1 MSSDVQR
8 IAILSVHA
16 CPTTQLGLRDSGGMN
31 VYVHHLA
38 QELAA
43 QGLAV
48 DIFTRR
54 HDQDDP
60 EVVEMAPGARLVH
73 LDAGPPE
80 APKESLFGH
89 LPAFRDG
96 LLRFAADRGLRYDV
110 VHSHY
115 WLSGVVGMDLASR
128 WGVPHATT
136 FHTLA
141 RSKTLAGVG
150 EREPVRRHRMESRI
164 AAEADA
170 VIVSAPYERDLLARH
185 FDVPPERVRVVPCG
199 VDTTLFR
206 PMGRAHARALLGLDG
221 LPVALFVGRL
231 DPVKGADILLEAVAG
246 MASPEN
252 TQVLVVGG
260 DAEREPEAARLHGL
274 SQELG
279 LGDRARFEGTI
290 PHEDLPLYYSAA
302 DVLVMPSYVES
313 FGLAALEAMACGTPV
328 VATRVGGLASLV
340 KDGGSGYL
348 VPWHCPEPFTHRL
361 EMLLSH
367 PGLRDSMGEAAR
379 RQAQEHSWSAVARTV
394 ATVYGGLRDRSGG

>member
-1 MSSDVQR
+1 MSNDVQR
-8 IAILSVHA
+8 IAIISVHA

-38 QELAA
+38 QELSG

-54 HDQDDP
+54 HDSHDP
-60 EVVEMAPGARLVH
+60 EVVEMAPGVRLVH

-80 APKESLFGH
+80 APKESLYDY
-89 LPAFRDG
+89 LPLFRDG
-96 LLRFAADRGLRYDV
+96 LLRFAAHRGLRYDV

-115 WLSGVVGMDLASR
+115 WLSGAVGMELAGL

-141 RSKTLAGVG
+141 HSKTMAGVG
-150 EREPVRRHRMESRI
+150 EQEPARRHRMEGRI
-164 AAEADA
+164 AAAADA
-170 VIVSAPYERDLLARH
+170 IIVSAPYERELLARH

-206 PMGRAHARALLGLDG
+206 PMGRARARALLGLDG

-246 MASPEN
+246 MEAPEN

-274 SQELG
+274 SQQLG

-290 PHEDLPLYYSAA
+290 PHDLLPLYYSAA
-302 DVLVMPSYVES
+302 DVLVMPSYAES

-348 VPWHCPEPFTHRL
+348 VPWHCPEPFTQRL
-361 EMLLSH
+361 EVLLSH
-367 PGLRDSMGEAAR
+367 PGLRDSMGETAR
-379 RQAQEHSWSAVARTV
+379 RQAQEHSWSTV
-394 ATVYGGLRDRSGG
+394 AHRVAGVYRELRDRSGG